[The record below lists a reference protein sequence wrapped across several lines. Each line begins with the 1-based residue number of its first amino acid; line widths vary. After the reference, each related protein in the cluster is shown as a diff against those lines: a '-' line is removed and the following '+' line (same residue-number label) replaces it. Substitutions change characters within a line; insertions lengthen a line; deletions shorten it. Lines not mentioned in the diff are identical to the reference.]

1 MMTGLFI
8 GMVTGV
14 TVWWLLVQR
23 LKDKPW
29 ATQGIIEGSQDG
41 LTSSAPKVG
50 LFVFLAMVASLF
62 LIFNGAYLMRM
73 GHGHGELVNW
83 VPVDE
88 PGVLW
93 LNSLML
99 VLASVTMQLACNCA
113 GKGDLGGVKTY
124 FTGAGVFTVLFLAG
138 QLIAWQQLRATGL
151 YDQTHPAYTFFLL
164 LTAVHGL
171 HLIGGMVVLTRT
183 AARIW
188 RGLDKSNVVAV
199 SAVRQSVQL
208 CTIYWHF
215 LLLVW
220 VGLFTLLSLT

>member
-8 GMVTGV
+8 GMVTGI
-14 TVWWLLVQR
+14 TVWWLLIQR
-23 LKDKPW
+23 LKEKPW
-29 ATQGIIEGSQDG
+29 TTHGIIEGSQDG

-50 LFVFLAMVASLF
+50 LFAFLAMVASLF

-73 GHGHGELVNW
+73 DGHGELTHW
-83 VPVDE
+83 MPVDE
-88 PGVLW
+88 PGILW

-99 VLASVTMQLACNCA
+99 VLASVTMQLAYSCA
-113 GKGDLGGVKTY
+113 GKGDLGGVKSY
-124 FTGAGVFTVLFLAG
+124 FTAAGVFTVLFLVG
-138 QLIAWQQLRATGL
+138 QLVAWQQLAATGQ
-151 YDQTHPAYTFFLL
+151 YDRSHPAYTFFIL

-171 HLIGGMVVLTRT
+171 HLVGGLYVLTRT
-183 AARIW
+183 ATRVW
-188 RGLDKSNVVAV
+188 RGLDTANVVAV

-208 CTIYWHF
+208 CAIYWHF

>member
-14 TVWWLLVQR
+14 TVWWLLIQR

-29 ATQGIIEGSQDG
+29 TTHGVIEGSQDG

-73 GHGHGELVNW
+73 EGHGGLTRW

-88 PGVLW
+88 PGILW
-93 LNSLML
+93 LNTLLL
-99 VLASVTMQLACNCA
+99 VLASVTIQLAQGCA
-113 GKGDLGGVKTY
+113 RKGDLGGVKSY
-124 FTGAGVFTVLFLAG
+124 FTGAGVFTVLFLIG
-138 QLIAWQQLRATGL
+138 QVIAWRQLSATGQ
-151 YDQTHPAYTFFLL
+151 YDHTHPAYSFFIV
-164 LTAVHGL
+164 LTTVHGL
-171 HLIGGMVVLTRT
+171 HLVGGLYVLTRT
-183 AARIW
+183 AARVW
-188 RGLDKSNVVAV
+188 RGLENADVVAV
-199 SAVRQSVQL
+199 SAVRQSVTL
-208 CTIYWHF
+208 CAIYWHF